1 LGKKKS
7 KQEEGNNKD
16 QKGNRNPIKKK
27 KKTEKINVTN
37 SWFLE
42 KIDVISKAPLRQRG
56 DPNKIRHER
65 RNKTDFTEIKTSWEQ
80 NYKQIYNK
88 K

>member
-1 LGKKKS
+1 MGKKKS

-27 KKTEKINVTN
+27 KKKPEKINVTN

-42 KIDVISKAPLRQRG
+42 KIDKIDVISKAPLRQRG
-56 DPNKIRHER
+56 DPNKQ
-65 RNKTDFTEIKTSWEQ
+65 NKTWEEKQ
-80 NYKQIYNK
+80 NWFYRDKNIMRTK
-88 K
+88 L

>member
-1 LGKKKS
+1 MGKKKS

-42 KIDVISKAPLRQRG
+42 KIDKIDVISKAPLRQRG
-56 DPNKIRHER
+56 DPNKQ
-65 RNKTDFTEIKTSWEQ
+65 NKTWEE
-80 NYKQIYNK
+80 K
-88 K
+88 